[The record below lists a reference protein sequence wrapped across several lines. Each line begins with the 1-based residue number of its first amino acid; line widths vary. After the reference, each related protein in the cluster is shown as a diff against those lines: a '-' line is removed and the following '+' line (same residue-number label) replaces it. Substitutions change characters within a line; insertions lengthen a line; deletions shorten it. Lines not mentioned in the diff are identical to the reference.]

1 MVKNRL
7 LLLGSVAFGVSFGLS
22 LLVNRHIKT
31 AFLTGLI
38 TVPATFSG
46 VVAVNRKQKTQQKR
60 TLTALQ
66 AQIHRLKKR
75 ETQMNQS
82 FLASAAEL
90 ERTEVDLNLL
100 QTELNQLYIQNSEQR
115 SEKQQLNQ
123 DLITLR
129 ENKSQMQAELHNLQ
143 TQSNKVDQSKGKLHH
158 SLRSP
163 NTETQNAE
171 AGFKF
176 LSFEVEQLQVQLAEG
191 QNQKTELEGDISLLK
206 KITDQLEEK
215 SANLK
220 NQIRKLEKQK
230 TESNQ
235 SVSAN
240 NQKLLPKE
248 VKVNVL
254 NSDFEQLQFK
264 AEQQPKLKQ
273 LFDKQLLISGV
284 KNHQFEANTKT
295 SENLPKE
302 WKEFMMRVPKY
313 EVEVLKALTEQVNT
327 SAKIKKI
334 AEINIT
340 MPELLI
346 DFINQRALN
355 TIGDLIID
363 PGNEVFPPRIP
374 EEYLTN
380 VKKVINIKEMS

>member
-82 FLASAAEL
+82 LLASAAEL
-90 ERTEVDLNLL
+90 ERTEVDLNFL

-129 ENKSQMQAELHNLQ
+129 ETKSQMQAELHNLQ
-143 TQSNKVDQSKGKLHH
+143 TQINNVEQSKGKLHH

-176 LSFEVEQLQVQLAEG
+176 LSVEVEQMQVQLAKG
-191 QNQKTELEGDISLLK
+191 QKQKKELEGDLSLLN
-206 KITDQLEEK
+206 KITAQLEEK

-235 SVSAN
+235 SLSAN
-240 NQKLLPKE
+240 IQKIQPRE
-248 VKVNVL
+248 VKVNVGNSQL
-254 NSDFEQLQFK
+254 NQLQGK
-264 AEQQPKLKQ
+264 AEQQPKITEN
-273 LFDKQLLISGV
+273 FDKKLVISEV
-284 KNHQFEANTKT
+284 KNHQFEANTKP
-295 SENLPKE
+295 SEKLPKE
-302 WKEFMMRVPKY
+302 WNDFMMRVPKY

-355 TIGDLIID
+355 TIGDLIIE
-363 PGNEVFPPRIP
+363 PGNELFPPRIP

-380 VKKVINIKEMS
+380 VKKVIKIKEMS